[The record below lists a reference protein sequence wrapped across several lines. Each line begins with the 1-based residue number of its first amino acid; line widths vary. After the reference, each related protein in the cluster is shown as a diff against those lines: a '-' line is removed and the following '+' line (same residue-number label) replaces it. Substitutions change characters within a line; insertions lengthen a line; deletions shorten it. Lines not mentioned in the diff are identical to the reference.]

1 MQPALP
7 HAIVRGYFAGSRH
20 MNSLHRRSLLAL
32 TAGLAAAPGSLHAQ
46 ATWPDRPVRIICAF
60 PGGSTPDLAAR
71 AIAPHLQQVLGQPV
85 IVENRAGGGGH
96 IGTEAVARATDGH
109 TLGVT
114 IGGPGSTA
122 KILNP
127 ALGYDPA
134 TDLAPISLL
143 ARLPFVLVVHPSVP
157 ARNAAE
163 FVAYA
168 KANPGKISYASTG
181 PGTLSH
187 LVMED
192 LAASQGFEAVHV
204 PYRAVGQAVL
214 DLVAGRIQAFFA
226 ATGGVLGQVRD
237 GSVRALA
244 VTSAERFPALPEVP
258 TMAEAGVPSDPAIAW
273 IGLFAPAGFPA
284 DRIVRVAEE
293 TGKALAVPDQRRA
306 LETAG
311 FTVVGSDT
319 GTFRTL
325 LASDIA
331 RWGGLIRRLGLK
343 PES

>member
-1 MQPALP
+1 MLS
-7 HAIVRGYFAGSRH
+7 FSR
-20 MNSLHRRSLLAL
+20 RALLAL
-32 TAGLAAAPGSLHAQ
+32 TPSFAAAPQCLRAQ
-46 ATWPDRPVRIICAF
+46 GVWPDRPVRIICAF

-85 IVENRAGGGGH
+85 VVENRAGGGGH

-157 ARNAAE
+157 ARSAAE

-226 ATGGVLGQVRD
+226 ATGGVLGQVRE

-244 VTSAERFPALPEVP
+244 MTSAERFPALPDVP

-273 IGLFAPAGFPA
+273 IGLFAPAGFPT
-284 DRIVRVAEE
+284 DRIARLADE

-306 LETAG
+306 LEAAG

-319 GTFRTL
+319 ASFRGL
-325 LASDIA
+325 LTSEIA
-331 RWGGLIRRLGLK
+331 RWGGIIRRLGLK

>member
-1 MQPALP
+1 MT
-7 HAIVRGYFAGSRH
+7 IT
-20 MNSLHRRSLLAL
+20 RR
-32 TAGLAAAPGSLHAQ
+32 GLAALPALALPGAARGQ
-46 ATWPDRPVRIICAF
+46 AAWPDRPLRMIVAF

-71 AIAPHLQQVLGQPV
+71 AVAPHFQQVFGQPV
-85 IVENRAGGGGH
+85 VVDNRAGGGGH
-96 IGTEAVARATDGH
+96 IGTEAIARATDGH

-134 TDLAPISLL
+134 TDLAPVSLL
-143 ARLPFVLVVHPSVP
+143 ARLPFVLATHPSVP
-157 ARNAAE
+157 ARTAGE

-168 KANPGKISYASTG
+168 KANPGRISYASTG

-192 LAASQGFEAVHV
+192 LAATQGFEAVHV

-226 ATGGVLGQVRD
+226 ATGGVLPQVRE
-237 GSVRALA
+237 GTVRALA
-244 VTSAERFPALPEVP
+244 VTSAERFAAIPEVP
-258 TMAEAGVPSDPAIAW
+258 TMRESGVDAEPAVAW
-273 IGLFAPAGFPA
+273 IGLFAPTGMPA
-284 DRIVRVAEE
+284 DRIARIAAE
-293 TGKALAVPDQRRA
+293 TGRALAVPEQRRA

-311 FTVVGSDT
+311 FVVVGSDT
-319 GTFRTL
+319 AEFQAL
-325 LASDIA
+325 LRSDIA
-331 RWGGLIRRLGLK
+331 RWGGIIRRLGLR
-343 PES
+343 PEG

>member
-1 MQPALP
+1 MSTTR
-7 HAIVRGYFAGSRH
+7 RGLMAAAGG
-20 MNSLHRRSLLAL
+20 LAL
-32 TAGLAAAPGSLHAQ
+32 LPGAVRAQ
-46 ATWPDRPVRIICAF
+46 AAWPERPVRMIVAF

-71 AIAPHLQQVLGQPV
+71 AVSGHLATALGQPV
-85 IVENRAGGGGH
+85 VVDNRAGGGGN
-96 IGTEAVARATDGH
+96 IGTEAIVRATDGH
-109 TLGVT
+109 TVGVT

-122 KILNP
+122 KVLNP

-134 TDLAPISLL
+134 TDLTPITLL

-157 ARNAAE
+157 ARTAAE

-168 KANPGKISYASTG
+168 KANPGRINYGSTG

-204 PYRAVGQAVL
+204 PYRAVAQAVL

-226 ATGGVLGQVRD
+226 ASGGVLGQVRD

-244 VTSAERFPALPEVP
+244 VTAGARIPQLPDVP
-258 TMAEAGVPSDPAIAW
+258 TMPESGVASEPAIAW
-273 IGLFAPAGFPA
+273 IGMFGPAGMPA
-284 DRIVRVAEE
+284 DRVARLAAESRVA
-293 TGKALAVPDQRRA
+293 LNVPEQRRV
-306 LETAG
+306 LENAG
-311 FTVVGSDT
+311 FEPVGST
-319 GTFRTL
+319 PAEFAALQR
-325 LASDIA
+325 AEIV
-331 RWGGLIRRLGLK
+331 RWGGLIRRLGIR

>member
-1 MQPALP
+1 MSLSRRAFGAALPALTLVP
-7 HAIVRGYFAGSRH
+7 
-20 MNSLHRRSLLAL
+20 
-32 TAGLAAAPGSLHAQ
+32 AAAGAQ
-46 ATWPDRPVRIICAF
+46 GAWPDRPIRIIVAF

-71 AIAPHLQQVLGQPV
+71 AVAPHLQQVFGQPV
-85 IVENRAGGGGH
+85 VVDNRAGGGGH
-96 IGTEAVARATDGH
+96 IGTEAFARATDGH

-127 ALGYDPA
+127 ALSYDPA
-134 TDLAPISLL
+134 VDLAPVSLL
-143 ARLPFVLVVHPSVP
+143 ARLPFVLAVHPSVP

-168 KANPGKISYASTG
+168 RANPGRISYASTG

-192 LAASQGFEAVHV
+192 LAAAQGFEAVHV

-226 ATGGVLGQVRD
+226 ASGGVLPQVRE
-237 GSVRALA
+237 GTVRALA
-244 VTSAERFPALPEVP
+244 VTSAERFPALPDVP
-258 TMAEAGVPSDPAIAW
+258 TMRESGVDAEPAVAW
-273 IGLFAPAGFPA
+273 IGLFAPAGMPA
-284 DRIVRVAEE
+284 ERIARISAEAAQ
-293 TGKALAVPDQRRA
+293 ALAVPEQRRA

-311 FTVVGSDT
+311 FVVVGSDPAA
-319 GTFRTL
+319 FRAL
-325 LASDIA
+325 LASDIQ
-331 RWGGLIRRLGLK
+331 RWGGIIRRLGLR
-343 PES
+343 PEN

>member
-1 MQPALP
+1 MTLT
-7 HAIVRGYFAGSRH
+7 
-20 MNSLHRRSLLAL
+20 RR
-32 TAGLAAAPGSLHAQ
+32 GLAALPALALAGGHAQ
-46 ATWPDRPVRIICAF
+46 AQGTWPDRPLRVIVAF

-71 AIAPHLQQVLGQPV
+71 AVAPHFQQAFGQPV
-85 IVENRAGGGGH
+85 VVDNRAGGGGH
-96 IGTEAVARATDGH
+96 IGTEAIARATDGH

-134 TDLAPISLL
+134 TDLVPISLL

-157 ARNAAE
+157 ARTAAE

-168 KANPGKISYASTG
+168 RANPGRISYASTG

-187 LVMED
+187 LAMED
-192 LAASQGFEAVHV
+192 LAATQGFQAVHV

-226 ATGGVLGQVRD
+226 ATGGVLAQVRE
-237 GSVRALA
+237 GTVRALA
-244 VTSAERFPALPEVP
+244 VTSAERFPAIPEVP
-258 TMAEAGVPSDPAIAW
+258 TMRESGVDSEPAVAW
-273 IGLFAPAGFPA
+273 IGLFAPTGMPA
-284 DRIVRVAEE
+284 DRVARVAAEA
-293 TGKALAVPDQRRA
+293 GRALAVPEQRRA

-311 FTVVGSDT
+311 FTVVGSDPD
-319 GTFRTL
+319 TFRAL
-325 LASDIA
+325 LASDIQ
-331 RWGGLIRRLGLK
+331 RWGAIIRRLELR

>member
-1 MQPALP
+1 MFL
-7 HAIVRGYFAGSRH
+7 S
-20 MNSLHRRSLLAL
+20 SRRSLLAL
-32 TAGLAAAPGSLHAQ
+32 SAGLVGAPQVLQAQ
-46 ATWPDRPVRIICAF
+46 GAWPDRPVRIICAF

-96 IGTEAVARATDGH
+96 IGTEAIARANDGH

-122 KILNP
+122 KILNT

-134 TDLAPISLL
+134 TDLTPISLL

-214 DLVAGRIQAFFA
+214 DLVAGRIHAFFA

-244 VTSAERFPALPEVP
+244 MTSAERFPALQEVP

-273 IGLFAPAGFPA
+273 IGLFAPAGFPP
-284 DRIVRVAEE
+284 DRVARVADE
-293 TGKALAVPDQRRA
+293 TGKALSVPDQRRA

-319 GTFRTL
+319 ASFRTL

-331 RWGGLIRRLGLK
+331 RWGGIIRRLGLK

>member
-1 MQPALP
+1 MFL
-7 HAIVRGYFAGSRH
+7 S
-20 MNSLHRRSLLAL
+20 SRRSLLAL
-32 TAGLAAAPGSLHAQ
+32 SAGLVGAPQVLQAQ
-46 ATWPDRPVRIICAF
+46 GAWPDRPVRIICAF

-85 IVENRAGGGGH
+85 VVENRAGGGGH
-96 IGTEAVARATDGH
+96 IGTEAIARANDGH

-192 LAASQGFEAVHV
+192 LAASQGFDAVHV
-204 PYRAVGQAVL
+204 PDRAVGQAVL
-214 DLVAGRIQAFFA
+214 DLVAGRIHAFFA

-244 VTSAERFPALPEVP
+244 MTSAERFPALQEVP

-273 IGLFAPAGFPA
+273 IGLFAPAGFPP
-284 DRIVRVAEE
+284 DRVARVADE
-293 TGKALAVPDQRRA
+293 TGKAFSVPDQRRA

-319 GTFRTL
+319 ASFRTL

-331 RWGGLIRRLGLK
+331 RWGGIIRRLGLK

>member
-1 MQPALP
+1 M
-7 HAIVRGYFAGSRH
+7 HAF
-20 MNSLHRRSLLAL
+20 HRRSVLAL
-32 TAGLAAAPGSLHAQ
+32 SAGFVAAPSILRAQ
-46 ATWPDRPVRIICAF
+46 AAWPDRPVRIICAF

-71 AIAPHLQQVLGQPV
+71 AIAPHLQEVFGQPGV
-85 IVENRAGGGGH
+85 GENRGGGGRH

-157 ARNAAE
+157 ARSAAE

-187 LVMED
+187 LAMED

-214 DLVAGRIQAFFA
+214 DLVAGRIHAFFA

-244 VTSAERFPALPEVP
+244 MTSAERFPALPEVP

-273 IGLFAPAGFPA
+273 IGLFAPAGFPQ
-284 DRIVRVAEE
+284 DRIARVADE

-319 GTFRTL
+319 ATFRAL

-331 RWGGLIRRLGLK
+331 RWGGIIRRLGLK

>member
-1 MQPALP
+1 
-7 HAIVRGYFAGSRH
+7 
-20 MNSLHRRSLLAL
+20 MNSFHRRSLLAL
-32 TAGLAAAPGSLHAQ
+32 SAGLAASPGMARAQ
-46 ATWPDRPVRIICAF
+46 AAWPDRPVRIICAF

-163 FVAYA
+163 
-168 KANPGKISYASTG
+168 
-181 PGTLSH
+181 GTLSH

-284 DRIVRVAEE
+284 DRIARLAEE

-319 GTFRTL
+319 ETFRAL
-325 LASDIA
+325 LTSDIA

>member
-1 MQPALP
+1 
-7 HAIVRGYFAGSRH
+7 
-20 MNSLHRRSLLAL
+20 
-32 TAGLAAAPGSLHAQ
+32 
-46 ATWPDRPVRIICAF
+46 
-60 PGGSTPDLAAR
+60 
-71 AIAPHLQQVLGQPV
+71 
-85 IVENRAGGGGH
+85 
-96 IGTEAVARATDGH
+96 
-109 TLGVT
+109 
-114 IGGPGSTA
+114 
-122 KILNP
+122 
-127 ALGYDPA
+127 
-134 TDLAPISLL
+134 
-143 ARLPFVLVVHPSVP
+143 
-157 ARNAAE
+157 
-163 FVAYA
+163 
-168 KANPGKISYASTG
+168 
-181 PGTLSH
+181 
-187 LVMED
+187 MED

-214 DLVAGRIQAFFA
+214 DLVAGRIHAFFA

-284 DRIVRVAEE
+284 DRIARLAEE

-319 GTFRTL
+319 ASFRAL

>member
-1 MQPALP
+1 MSLTRRALGAALPAL
-7 HAIVRGYFAGSRH
+7 
-20 MNSLHRRSLLAL
+20 SLLP
-32 TAGLAAAPGSLHAQ
+32 GAARAQPG
-46 ATWPDRPVRIICAF
+46 WPDRPVRVIVAF

-71 AIAPHLQQVLGQPV
+71 TIAPHLQQVLGQPV
-85 IVENRAGGGGH
+85 VVDNRAGGGGN
-96 IGTEAVARATDGH
+96 IGTDAIAHATDGH
-109 TLGVT
+109 TFGVT

-127 ALGYDPA
+127 SLGYDPA
-134 TDLAPISLL
+134 TDLAPVSLL

-157 ARNAAE
+157 ATTAAE

-192 LAASQGFEAVHV
+192 LAATQGFEAVHV
-204 PYRAVGQAVL
+204 PYRSVGQAVL

-237 GSVRALA
+237 GKVRALA
-244 VTSAERFPALPEVP
+244 VTSAERFAAIPEVP
-258 TMAEAGVPSDPAIAW
+258 TMRESGVNAEPAVAW
-273 IGLFAPAGFPA
+273 IGLFAPAGMPA
-284 DRIVRVAEE
+284 DRIARVSAE
-293 TGKALAVPDQRRA
+293 TQAALAVPEQRRA

-311 FTVVGSDT
+311 FVVVGSDPD
-319 GTFRTL
+319 TFRAL
-325 LASDIA
+325 QASDIR
-331 RWGGLIRRLGLK
+331 RWGGLIRRLGLR
-343 PES
+343 PEN

>member
-1 MQPALP
+1 MTG
-7 HAIVRGYFAGSRH
+7 HHFMDSF
-20 MNSLHRRSLLAL
+20 NRRSLLVL
-32 TAGLAAAPGSLHAQ
+32 GAGLAAGPGTASAQ
-46 ATWPDRPVRIICAF
+46 SAWPDRPVRIICAF

-163 FVAYA
+163 FVAFA
-168 KANPGKISYASTG
+168 KAN
-181 PGTLSH
+181 
-187 LVMED
+187 
-192 LAASQGFEAVHV
+192 
-204 PYRAVGQAVL
+204 
-214 DLVAGRIQAFFA
+214 
-226 ATGGVLGQVRD
+226 
-237 GSVRALA
+237 
-244 VTSAERFPALPEVP
+244 
-258 TMAEAGVPSDPAIAW
+258 
-273 IGLFAPAGFPA
+273 
-284 DRIVRVAEE
+284 
-293 TGKALAVPDQRRA
+293 
-306 LETAG
+306 
-311 FTVVGSDT
+311 
-319 GTFRTL
+319 
-325 LASDIA
+325 
-331 RWGGLIRRLGLK
+331 
-343 PES
+343 

>member
-1 MQPALP
+1 MT
-7 HAIVRGYFAGSRH
+7 IT
-20 MNSLHRRSLLAL
+20 RR
-32 TAGLAAAPGSLHAQ
+32 GLAALPALALAAAARAQ
-46 ATWPDRPVRIICAF
+46 GAWPERPVRLIVAF

-85 IVENRAGGGGH
+85 VVENRAGGGGH
-96 IGTEAVARATDGH
+96 IGTEAIARATDGH
-109 TLGVT
+109 TFGVT

-127 ALGYDPA
+127 ALGYDPEK
-134 TDLAPISLL
+134 DLMPVSLL

-157 ARNAAE
+157 ARTAAE

-168 KANPGKISYASTG
+168 KANPGRISYASTG

-226 ATGGVLGQVRD
+226 ASGGVLGQVRE
-237 GSVRALA
+237 GQVRALA
-244 VTSAERFPALPEVP
+244 VTSPERFPALPEVP
-258 TMAEAGVPSDPAIAW
+258 TMRESGVDQAPAVAW
-273 IGLFAPAGFPA
+273 IGLFAPAGTPE
-284 DRIVRVAEE
+284 DRIARLAAEV
-293 TGKALAVPDQRRA
+293 GRALAAPEQRQA
-306 LETAG
+306 LERAG
-311 FTVVGSDT
+311 FVVVGSDPAA
-319 GTFRTL
+319 FQAL
-325 LASDIA
+325 LRSDIE
-331 RWGGLIRRLGLK
+331 RWGGIIRRLGLR
-343 PES
+343 PEG

>member
-1 MQPALP
+1 MD
-7 HAIVRGYFAGSRH
+7 IF
-20 MNSLHRRSLLAL
+20 HRRSLLAL
-32 TAGLAAAPGSLHAQ
+32 SAALAASPGLPRAQ
-46 ATWPDRPVRIICAF
+46 AAWPDRPVRIICAF

-163 FVAYA
+163 FVAFA

-192 LAASQGFEAVHV
+192 LAASQGFEVVHV
-204 PYRAVGQAVL
+204 PYRAVGQAML

-244 VTSAERFPALPEVP
+244 VTSAERFPSLPDVP
-258 TMAEAGVPSDPAIAW
+258 TMAEAGVPSDPAVAW

-284 DRIVRVAEE
+284 DRIARLAEE

-319 GTFRTL
+319 ETFRAL